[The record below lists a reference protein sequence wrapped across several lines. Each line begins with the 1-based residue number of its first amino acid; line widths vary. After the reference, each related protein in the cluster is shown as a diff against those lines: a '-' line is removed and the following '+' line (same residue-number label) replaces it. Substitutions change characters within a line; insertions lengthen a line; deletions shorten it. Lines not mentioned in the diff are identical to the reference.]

1 MTPTRVTNDTICT
14 CRPQGDALAKIR
26 RIRPKQY
33 DAITESIKLILDMP
47 LDLSQEARH
56 SLANALGRF
65 APPETWGFV
74 MLNPEQQR
82 LVVQA
87 ITAGQRPFETLRI
100 WNLAISHIRYDTG
113 EIMAGR
119 KRLAQDAGISL
130 ENASRAL
137 SSLVEIGA
145 LLRLHRGRYA
155 INPHVGWTGSLL
167 KRQEA
172 AKTAAIL
179 QLVDR

>member
-1 MTPTRVTNDTICT
+1 MRE
-14 CRPQGDALAKIR
+14 KIK
-26 RIRPKQY
+26 RIRPKRY
-33 DAITESIKLILDMP
+33 DAIAESLKLILDMP
-47 LDLSQEARH
+47 IGLSQEVKD
-56 SLANALGRF
+56 SLTDILGRF
-65 APPETWGFV
+65 APPETWGFI

-82 LVVQA
+82 IVVKA
-87 ITAGQRPFETLRI
+87 ITDGERPLETFKV
-100 WNLAISHIRYDTG
+100 WNVVISHIRYDTG

-119 KRLAQDAGISL
+119 KRLAQDSGISL
-130 ENASRAL
+130 ENTSRAL
-137 SSLVEIGA
+137 SRLTEIGA
-145 LLRLHRGRYA
+145 LLRLRPGRYA